1 MCKMTSV
8 PLSSMPVFRRRISNV
23 FLSTKYR
30 LGVSAVGQQL
40 FHLGSG
46 LTVGRVCGSFLC
58 EEGGVLGLQSLDRG
72 EFFQPQIIER
82 LLCRAVQKYL
92 LLVLG

>member
-1 MCKMTSV
+1 M
-8 PLSSMPVFRRRISNV
+8 L
-23 FLSTKYR
+23 FLSLAGIFVHAEDR
-30 LGVSAVGQQL
+30 LGVGSVGQEL

-46 LTVGRVCGSFLC
+46 LAVCRVCGSLLC
-58 EEGGVLGLQSLDRG
+58 EKGSVLGLQSLDRG

-82 LLCRAVQKYL
+82 LLCRTVQKYL

>member
-1 MCKMTSV
+1 MNQSMGGL
-8 PLSSMPVFRRRISNV
+8 PLLML
-23 FLSTKYR
+23 FLSLAGICVHAEDH
-30 LGVSAVGQQL
+30 LGVGAVGQEL
-40 FHLGSG
+40 FHLGTG

-82 LLCRAVQKYL
+82 LLCRTVQKYR

>member
-8 PLSSMPVFRRRISNV
+8 PLSSMPVFRRRISNA

-46 LTVGRVCGSFLC
+46 LAVGRVCSSLLC
-58 EEGGVLGLQSLDRG
+58 EEGGVLGLQSLDSG
-72 EFFQPQIIER
+72 E
-82 LLCRAVQKYL
+82 LL
-92 LLVLG
+92 

>member
-1 MCKMTSV
+1 M
-8 PLSSMPVFRRRISNV
+8 L
-23 FLSTKYR
+23 FLSLAGICVHAEDR
-30 LGVSAVGQQL
+30 LSICAVGQEL

-46 LTVGRVCGSFLC
+46 LAVGRVCGSFLC

-72 EFFQPQIIER
+72 QLLQAPVIER
-82 LLCRAVQKYL
+82 LLCRTVQKYL

>member
-1 MCKMTSV
+1 
-8 PLSSMPVFRRRISNV
+8 MPVFRRRISNA

-30 LGVSAVGQQL
+30 LGVSAVGQEL

-46 LTVGRVCGSFLC
+46 LAVGRVCISLFS
-58 EEGGVLGLQSLDRG
+58 EKGGILSLQSLDRG
-72 EFFQPQIIER
+72 QLFQPQVIEV
-82 LLCRAVQKYL
+82 LLRGAVQKYL

>member
-1 MCKMTSV
+1 
-8 PLSSMPVFRRRISNV
+8 MPVFRRRISNA

-58 EEGGVLGLQSLDRG
+58 EEGGILGLEGLDRG
-72 EFFQPQIIER
+72 ELLQTPFIEG
-82 LLCRAVQKYL
+82 LLRGTVQKYL
-92 LLVLG
+92 LFVLG